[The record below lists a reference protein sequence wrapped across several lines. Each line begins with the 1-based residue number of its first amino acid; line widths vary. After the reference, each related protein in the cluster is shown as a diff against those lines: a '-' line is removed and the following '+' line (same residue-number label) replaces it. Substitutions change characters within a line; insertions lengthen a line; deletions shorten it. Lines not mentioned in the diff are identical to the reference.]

1 MVAPTTCAR
10 AAVRELHTNTA
21 VAAKAYLAGSIVG
34 RWTDHDNPS
43 MASGARAVVDGLDWY
58 AASHTADG
66 RQMRALDQ
74 EAIVTLP
81 DGAVSARVDVVLSD
95 GNDLAGRI
103 VLWDGPRFDPSIA
116 PVMTCVFAH
125 ALASLY
131 PGGSFT
137 TVGLW
142 QARRQQLVEV
152 PYADAL
158 AATPAASAVRAS
170 M

>member
-1 MVAPTTCAR
+1 
-10 AAVRELHTNTA
+10 
-21 VAAKAYLAGSIVG
+21 
-34 RWTDHDNPS
+34 

-58 AASHTADG
+58 AASNTADG
-66 RQMRALDQ
+66 RQMRAVDQ
-74 EAIVTLP
+74 EAVVNLP
-81 DGAVSARVDVVLSD
+81 GGAVSARVDVVLSD

-103 VLWDGPRFDPSIA
+103 VLWDGPRFDPGMA